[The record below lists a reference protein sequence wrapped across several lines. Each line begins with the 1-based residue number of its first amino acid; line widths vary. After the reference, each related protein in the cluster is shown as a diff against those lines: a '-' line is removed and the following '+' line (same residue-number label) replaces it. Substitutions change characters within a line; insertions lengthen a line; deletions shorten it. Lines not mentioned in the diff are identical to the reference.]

1 MAAIFEEMCLTY
13 SGLCVFLFSFSFLL
27 GVQCNSWYTEMQDL
41 SLAKLLQALP
51 DHRDEKCQKLWRRDV
66 MESVL
71 FKQPVPLLKIT
82 VLF

>member
-1 MAAIFEEMCLTY
+1 MAAILEEMCLTY
-13 SGLCVFLFSFSFLL
+13 SGLNAFLFSFSFLL
-27 GVQCNSWYTEMQDL
+27 GVQCNSWCTEMQNL
-41 SLAKLLQALP
+41 SLVKLLQALP

-82 VLF
+82 VLL